1 VTRRRPDEP
10 AAAAWIRNNTLLI
23 VLAFWFVFLI
33 FPHISPWEGAN
44 DNLRVFQRFNRWL
57 FGHIEELFADHGY
70 WVVGISV
77 LLENS
82 MFLGLFVPGA
92 IILILAGLS
101 AENGSINI
109 WYVFGLAIAAT
120 ITGDTLSYFIGR
132 MGWARALERTSM
144 GTQIEKIRERM
155 EAHTTWII
163 LVYHFAG
170 YSRMIG
176 PAAAGIFRIPYRR
189 WAPLD
194 YLGGTLWVFAFTMA
208 GVVLGL
214 AGVEFSDTKT
224 VVTVIEWVL
233 FGLLVL
239 MVLWVY
245 GRAARGGGGERRDD
259 GEPGP
264 SRTNPVT
271 VPVDDP

>member
-1 VTRRRPDEP
+1 VTRQRPDEP
-10 AAAAWIRNNTLLI
+10 AAVSWIRNNTLLL
-23 VLAFWFVFLI
+23 VLAFWFFFLI
-33 FPHISPWEGAN
+33 FPHISPWDGVN
-44 DNLRVFQRFNRWL
+44 DDLRVFQRFNRWV
-57 FGHIEELFADHGY
+57 FAKIEELFDQYGL
-70 WVVGISV
+70 WVVSIAV

-82 MFLGLFVPGA
+82 MFLGLLVPGA

-120 ITGDTLSYFIGR
+120 IIGDTMSYLIGR
-132 MGWARALERTSM
+132 MGWTRALERTSM
-144 GTQIEKIRERM
+144 GPQIEKIRERM
-155 EAHTTWII
+155 DQHTTWII
-163 LVYHFAG
+163 LAYHFAG

-194 YLGGTLWVFAFTMA
+194 YLGGALWVFAFTMA
-208 GVVLGL
+208 GYFLGL

-224 VVTVIEWVL
+224 VVTIIEWVL

-239 MVLWVY
+239 MVLWIY
-245 GRAARGGGGERRDD
+245 GRAMRGGDRDS
-259 GEPGP
+259 GQTTRAE
-264 SRTNPVT
+264 TVI

>member
-1 VTRRRPDEP
+1 MSRRRPDEP

-33 FPHISPWEGAN
+33 FPHISPWEGLN
-44 DNLRVFQRFNRWL
+44 DNMRVFQRFNRWV
-57 FGHIEELFADHGY
+57 FGEIEQLFADHGY

-109 WYVFGLAIAAT
+109 WYVFGLAIAST
-120 ITGDTLSYFIGR
+120 IVGDTVSYLIGR
-132 MGWARALERTSM
+132 MGWTRALERTSM
-144 GTQIEKIRERM
+144 GPQIEKIRERM

-163 LVYHFAG
+163 LAYHFAG

-214 AGVEFSDTKT
+214 CGVEFSDTKT
-224 VVTVIEWVL
+224 VVTIIEWVL

-239 MVLWVY
+239 MVAWIY
-245 GRAARGGGGERRDD
+245 GQAARGGERNGRGDRS
-259 GEPGP
+259 P
-264 SRTNPVT
+264 SRTEPVI